1 MVHQRYG
8 RIAPPRRPAKPLLIA
23 TGMIVSIVL
32 VAAGV
37 VLISTPAAS
46 PRQAGPDRNRDIG
59 VSLSSNAARPR
70 GRGKADEPAGQTKAG
85 QTKAGQTKAAQP
97 GGPEIGRVYAPYLA
111 NWADENLASIA
122 RASGARYLI
131 LAYLTTARPGS
142 CTLTWAGD
150 PARAAVSSSLA
161 AQFAQVRALGGDVIP
176 SFGGYLA
183 DKAGTDI
190 ADSCT
195 SVPAIAAAYESLI
208 AHYSVTRIDLDIEAA
223 SLTDGPGITRR
234 AAALALAQQ
243 WASRAGRAL
252 QIVVTFS
259 GSPLGMNSAQIAVLR
274 SMVAHGVNVSAV
286 NLLAYDYFGPPGTPP
301 VDMAAAAISGLQA
314 AHEQLSELYPKR
326 SAAQL
331 WSVLAVTLMPGID
344 DNPAKTEIT
353 YPADVAKVLTF
364 AREAGLAQVS
374 IWSLDRDNGQ
384 CPGTA
389 GSSTC
394 SGIRQASWAFSRL
407 LEAYPGT

>member
-1 MVHQRYG
+1 M
-8 RIAPPRRPAKPLLIA
+8 LIPV
-23 TGMIVSIVL
+23 GMIASIAL

-37 VLISTPAAS
+37 VLINTPAAS
-46 PRQAGPDRNRDIG
+46 PQQARPGINRKIG
-59 VSLSSNAARPR
+59 IPLSSKPAQPA
-70 GRGKADEPAGQTKAG
+70 GRG
-85 QTKAGQTKAAQP
+85 
-97 GGPEIGRVYAPYLA
+97 IGRVYAPYLA
-111 NWADENLASIA
+111 NWGDENLASTA

-142 CTLTWAGD
+142 CTLTWQGD
-150 PARAAVSSSLA
+150 SAREAVSSSMA
-161 AQFAQVRALGGDVIP
+161 ARFAQVRALGGDVIP

-190 ADSCT
+190 ADSCA
-195 SVPAIAAAYESLI
+195 SVPAIAAAYESVI
-208 AHYSVTRIDLDIEAA
+208 ARYSVTRIDLNIEVA
-223 SLTDGPGITRR
+223 SLTDRAGITRR
-234 AAALALAQQ
+234 SAALALAQR
-243 WASRAGRAL
+243 WASRAGPGL

-259 GSPLGMNSAQIAVLR
+259 GSPLGLNSAQIAVLK
-274 SMVAHGVNVSAV
+274 SMIAHGVNLSAV

-301 VDMAAAAISGLQA
+301 VDMAATAISGLQA
-314 AHEQLSELYPKR
+314 ADRQLSELYPKR

-331 WSVLAVTLMPGID
+331 WSMLAVTLMPGID
-344 DNPAKTEIT
+344 DNPSKTEIT
-353 YPADVAKVLTF
+353 YPADVAKVLEF

-394 SGIRQASWAFSRL
+394 SGIRQAKWAFSRV